1 VCATVARVSRRA
13 SQSFLYALEIKE
25 PKLMMIETTGILIH
39 YTWMFS
45 IPYAAG
51 YSVLGMLGFMLAAQ
65 MIAGVLLSFVFV
77 QVHFPLSRSG
87 VPSSF

>member
-1 VCATVARVSRRA
+1 LLGVYRA

-25 PKLMMIETTGILIH
+25 PKLMMIETTGILVH

-45 IPYAAG
+45 IPYLAG
-51 YSVLGMLGFMLAAQ
+51 YSVAGMLGFMLVAQ

-77 QVHFPLSRSG
+77 QVCRKT
-87 VPSSF
+87 PSFTACDAWRRP